1 MLLTALARGYLT
13 RRLLKSEK
21 VQSLV
26 NTVKVSEQ
34 DCGDTET
41 PCCAMLLH
49 TPVVGA
55 LDYV

>member
-26 NTVKVSEQ
+26 STIKVSEQ
-34 DCGDTET
+34 DCGE
-41 PCCAMLLH
+41 AVLLP

-55 LDYV
+55 VDY